1 MKNKYLHIITI
12 GCQMNIYDS
21 EQMAIRLKA
30 LGYILIPFSERA
42 DLIIVN
48 TCAIRE
54 KAEQKVFSLLGRM
67 AKLKK
72 KKPGLILGVGGCVA
86 QQEGKKLLQRVP
98 CLDLVFGTHTAGRL
112 PELIERIEQQGCRI
126 VDIGMSD
133 QKNFIESVLQY
144 DQNINISKFV
154 TIMQGCENFCT
165 YCVVPYVRGKE
176 ISRKPEAIIKEIK
189 ILVTSG
195 AREITLLGQN
205 VNSYGKKEGIRTFPE
220 LLASINR
227 IEGLKRIRFTTSHP
241 KDLSDELIECF
252 ANLDKLCKHIHL
264 PVQSGSN
271 RILRRMNRKYTREE
285 YLEKIEKLRKI
296 CPDIAV
302 STDLITG
309 FPGESKSDF
318 EDTLELMKQ
327 VEYDSIFAFKYS
339 DRPNAK
345 AAGFSDKISENEKRK
360 RLQRILKLQEGFT
373 AQKNSSLAGLIQ
385 PVLVE
390 GLSKKQYMDNQYDSN
405 NNLQWTGRTSTN
417 KIVNF
422 FHGNDR
428 KISDGSISDQ
438 IYEGKLVDV
447 KIEKALLHSLK
458 GKLVIPEPRLSDKK
472 GDNSYVA

>member
-1 MKNKYLHIITI
+1 
-12 GCQMNIYDS
+12 MNIYDS

-30 LGYILIPFSERA
+30 LEYKLSPFSERA

-54 KAEQKVFSLLGRM
+54 KAEQKVFSLLGRL
-67 AKLKK
+67 ARLKK
-72 KKPGLILGVGGCVA
+72 KNPDLILGVGGCVA

-98 CLDLVFGTHTAGRL
+98 CLDLVFGTHVAGRL
-112 PELIERIEQQGCRI
+112 PELIKRIEQQGCRI
-126 VDIGMSD
+126 VDIGISD
-133 QKNFIESVLQY
+133 QKNSIESVIQY

-176 ISRKPEAIIKEIK
+176 ISRKPEAIIREIK
-189 ILVTSG
+189 TLVKFG
-195 AREITLLGQN
+195 AGEITLLGQN
-205 VNSYGKKEGIRTFPE
+205 VNSYGKKEGLSTFSE
-220 LLASINR
+220 LLTSINQ
-227 IEGLKRIRFTTSHP
+227 IKGLHRIRFTTSHP
-241 KDLSDELIECF
+241 KDLSDDLIDCF
-252 ANLDKLCKHIHL
+252 ANLDKLCHHIHL

-271 RILRRMNRKYTREE
+271 KILRRMNRKYTREE

-302 STDLITG
+302 STDLIAG

-345 AAGFSDKISENEKRK
+345 AAGFHDKISENEKRK
-360 RLQRILKLQEGFT
+360 RLQGILKLQEGFT
-373 AQKNSSLAGLIQ
+373 AQKNSSLTGSIQ

-390 GLSKKQYMDNQYDSN
+390 GLSKKQDMDNPHNSN
-405 NNLQWTGRTSTN
+405 SNVQWTGRTSTN

-422 FHGNDR
+422 FHNNDR
-428 KISDGSISDQ
+428 EFSDDSIADR
-438 IYEGKLVDV
+438 IYDGKLVDV

-458 GKLVIPEPRLSDKK
+458 GKLVSSEHRL
-472 GDNSYVA
+472 

>member
-1 MKNKYLHIITI
+1 
-12 GCQMNIYDS
+12 MNIYDS

-30 LGYILIPFSERA
+30 LGYKLVPFPERA

-54 KAEQKVFSLLGRM
+54 KAEQKLFSLLGRLER
-67 AKLKK
+67 LKN
-72 KKPGLILGVGGCVA
+72 KKPDLIIGVGGCVA
-86 QQEGKKLLQRVP
+86 QQEGKKLLQRVL
-98 CLDLVFGTHTAGRL
+98 CLDLVFGTHAAGRL
-112 PELIERIEQQGCRI
+112 PELIQQVEHKGCRM
-126 VDIGMSD
+126 VDIEMSD
-133 QKNFIESVLQY
+133 QKNPIESVIQY

-176 ISRKPEAIIKEIK
+176 LSRKPEAIIQEIK
-189 ILVTSG
+189 ALVKSG

-205 VNSYGKKEGIRTFPE
+205 VNSYGIKEGVCTFPE
-220 LLASINR
+220 LLASINQ

-241 KDLSDELIECF
+241 KDLSDDLIDCF
-252 ANLDKLCKHIHL
+252 ANLDKLCNHVHL

-296 CPDIAV
+296 CPDIAL
-302 STDLITG
+302 STDLIAG

-327 VEYDSIFAFKYS
+327 VEYDSLFAFKYS

-345 AAGFSDKISENEKRK
+345 AAGFNDKISENEKRN

-373 AQKNSSLAGLIQ
+373 ARKNSLLTGSIQ

-390 GLSKKQYMDNQYDSN
+390 GLSKKQETDNQHNSN
-405 NNLQWTGRTSTN
+405 NNVQWTGRTPTN

-422 FHGNDR
+422 LHDDGQKISGDS
-428 KISDGSISDQ
+428 ISDG
-438 IYEGKLVDV
+438 IYEGKVVDV

-458 GKLVIPEPRLSDKK
+458 GKLIPKK
-472 GDNSYVA
+472 GDKSYVA

>member
-1 MKNKYLHIITI
+1 M
-12 GCQMNIYDS
+12 
-21 EQMAIRLKA
+21 
-30 LGYILIPFSERA
+30 
-42 DLIIVN
+42 
-48 TCAIRE
+48 
-54 KAEQKVFSLLGRM
+54 
-67 AKLKK
+67 
-72 KKPGLILGVGGCVA
+72 
-86 QQEGKKLLQRVP
+86 
-98 CLDLVFGTHTAGRL
+98 
-112 PELIERIEQQGCRI
+112 
-126 VDIGMSD
+126 VDIEMSD
-133 QKNFIESVLQY
+133 QKNPIESVIHY

-176 ISRKPEAIIKEIK
+176 LSRKPEAIIQEIK
-189 ILVTSG
+189 ALVKCG

-205 VNSYGKKEGIRTFPE
+205 VNSYGKKEGVCTFPE
-220 LLASINR
+220 LLSSINQ

-241 KDLSDELIECF
+241 KDLSDDLIDCF
-252 ANLDKLCKHIHL
+252 ANLDKLCNHVHL

-296 CPDIAV
+296 CPDIAL
-302 STDLITG
+302 STDLIAG

-345 AAGFSDKISENEKRK
+345 AAGFSDKISENEKRN

-373 AQKNSSLAGLIQ
+373 ARKNNLLTGSIQ

-390 GLSKKQYMDNQYDSN
+390 GLSKKQETDKQHNSN
-405 NNLQWTGRTSTN
+405 NNVQWTGRTPTN

-422 FHGNDR
+422 LHDDGQKISGDS
-428 KISDGSISDQ
+428 ISDG
-438 IYEGKLVDV
+438 IYEGKIVDV
-447 KIEKALLHSLK
+447 KIEKALLHSFK
-458 GKLVIPEPRLSDKK
+458 GKLITKK

>member
-21 EQMAIRLKA
+21 EQMSIRLKA
-30 LGYILIPFSERA
+30 LGYNLIPFSERA

-54 KAEQKVFSLLGRM
+54 KAEQKVFSLLGRL
-67 AKLKK
+67 ARLKK
-72 KKPGLILGVGGCVA
+72 KNPGLILGVGGWVA

-98 CLDLVFGTHTAGRL
+98 CLDLVFGTHVAGRL
-112 PELIERIEQQGCRI
+112 PELIERIEQQRCRI

-133 QKNFIESVLQY
+133 QKNSIESVLQY

-176 ISRKPEAIIKEIK
+176 ISRKPEAIIREIK
-189 ILVTSG
+189 TLVKSG
-195 AREITLLGQN
+195 AGEITLLGQN
-205 VNSYGKKEGIRTFPE
+205 VNSYGKKEGSSTFPE

-271 RILRRMNRKYTREE
+271 RILRKMNRKYTREE

-302 STDLITG
+302 STDLIAG
-309 FPGESKSDF
+309 FPGESKSNF

-327 VEYDSIFAFKYS
+327 VAYDSIFAFKYS

-345 AAGFSDKISENEKRK
+345 AAGFNNKISENEKRK
-360 RLQRILKLQEGFT
+360 RLQKILKLQEGFT

-390 GLSKKQYMDNQYDSN
+390 GLSKKQAMDNQYNAN

-422 FHGNDR
+422 FHDNDR
-428 KISDGSISDQ
+428 KIADGSSYDR

-458 GKLVIPEPRLSDKK
+458 GKLVTLEPRLSDKK

>member
-30 LGYILIPFSERA
+30 LGYKLVNFPERA

-54 KAEQKVFSLLGRM
+54 KAEQKVFSLLGRLT
-67 AKLKK
+67 KLKK
-72 KKPGLILGVGGCVA
+72 KKPDLIICVGGCVA
-86 QQEGKKLLQRVP
+86 QQEGKKLLQRVS
-98 CLDLVFGTHTAGRL
+98 CLNLVFGTHAAGRL
-112 PELIERIEQQGCRI
+112 PELIQRIEQQGCRM
-126 VDIGMSD
+126 VDIEMSN
-133 QKNFIESVLQY
+133 QKHPVESVINY

-176 ISRKPEAIIKEIK
+176 VSRKPEEIIKEIK
-189 ILVTSG
+189 ALVKSG
-195 AREITLLGQN
+195 AGEITLLGQN
-205 VNSYGKKEGIRTFPE
+205 VNSYGKKEGICTFSE
-220 LLASINR
+220 LLSAINQ
-227 IEGLKRIRFTTSHP
+227 IDGLKRIRFTTSHP
-241 KDLSDELIECF
+241 RDLSDDLIDCF
-252 ANLDKLCKHIHL
+252 ANLNKLCNHIHL

-271 RILRRMNRKYTREE
+271 RILRKMNRKYTREE
-285 YLEKIEKLRKI
+285 YLEKIRKLRKI
-296 CPDIAV
+296 CPDIAL
-302 STDLITG
+302 STDLIAG
-309 FPGESKSDF
+309 FPGESNSDF

-345 AAGFSDKISENEKRK
+345 AAGFNGKISEKEKRK
-360 RLQRILKLQEGFT
+360 RVQKILELQEGFT
-373 AQKNSSLAGLIQ
+373 AQKNSLLIGSIQ

-390 GLSKKQYMDNQYDSN
+390 GLSKKQETENQHNSN

-422 FHGNDR
+422 VYDDQ
-428 KISDGSISDQ
+428 KISDGSISDE
-438 IYEGKLVDV
+438 IYEGKVVDV

-458 GKLVIPEPRLSDKK
+458 GKLVPKE

>member
-1 MKNKYLHIITI
+1 
-12 GCQMNIYDS
+12 MNIYDS
-21 EQMAIRLKA
+21 EQMAIRLKP
-30 LGYILIPFSERA
+30 LGYKLVSFLESA

-54 KAEQKVFSLLGRM
+54 KAEQKVFSLLGRL

-72 KKPGLILGVGGCVA
+72 KKPDLLIGVGGCVA
-86 QQEGKKLLQRVP
+86 QQEGKKLLQRAP
-98 CLDLVFGTHTAGRL
+98 CLDLVFGTHAAGRM
-112 PELIERIEQQGCRI
+112 PELIQQIEQQGCRM

-133 QKNFIESVLQY
+133 QKNPIESIIQY

-176 ISRKPEAIIKEIK
+176 FSRKPEAIIQEIK
-189 ILVTSG
+189 ALVKCG

-205 VNSYGKKEGIRTFPE
+205 VNSYGTKEGICTFPE
-220 LLASINR
+220 LLACLNQIK
-227 IEGLKRIRFTTSHP
+227 GLKRIRFTTSHP
-241 KDLSDELIECF
+241 KDLSDDLIDCF

-285 YLEKIEKLRKI
+285 YLGKIAKLRKS
-296 CPDIAV
+296 CPDIAL

-345 AAGFSDKISENEKRK
+345 AAGFNDKISENEKRN
-360 RLQRILKLQEGFT
+360 RLQKILKLQEGFT
-373 AQKNSSLAGLIQ
+373 ARKNSLLTGSIQ

-390 GLSKKQYMDNQYDSN
+390 GLSKKQETDNQHNSN

-422 FHGNDR
+422 FHDDLE
-428 KISDGSISDQ
+428 ISVGSGSDES
-438 IYEGKLVDV
+438 YEGKIVDV
-447 KIEKALLHSLK
+447 KIEKVLLHSLK
-458 GKLVIPEPRLSDKK
+458 GKLMRLSENKHFF
-472 GDNSYVA
+472 

>member
-30 LGYILIPFSERA
+30 LGYKLIPFSERA

-54 KAEQKVFSLLGRM
+54 KAEQKVFSLLGRL

-72 KKPGLILGVGGCVA
+72 KNPDLILGVGGCVA

-98 CLDLVFGTHTAGRL
+98 CLDLVFGTHAAGRL
-112 PELIERIEQQGCRI
+112 PELIERIELERIEQQGCRI
-126 VDIGMSD
+126 VDIGISD
-133 QKNFIESVLQY
+133 QENSIESVIQY

-176 ISRKPEAIIKEIK
+176 ISRKPEAIIREIK
-189 ILVTSG
+189 TLVKSG
-195 AREITLLGQN
+195 AGEITLLGQN
-205 VNSYGKKEGIRTFPE
+205 VNSYGKKEGLSTFSE
-220 LLASINR
+220 LLTSINQ
-227 IEGLKRIRFTTSHP
+227 IKGLHRIRFTTSHP
-241 KDLSDELIECF
+241 KDLSDDLIDCF
-252 ANLDKLCKHIHL
+252 VNLDKLCNHIHL

-296 CPDIAV
+296 CPDIAI
-302 STDLITG
+302 STDLIAG
-309 FPGESKSDF
+309 FPGESRSDF

-345 AAGFSDKISENEKRK
+345 AAGFNDKISDNEKRK
-360 RLQRILKLQEGFT
+360 RLQGILKLQEGFT
-373 AQKNSSLAGLIQ
+373 AQKNSSLTGSIQ

-390 GLSKKQYMDNQYDSN
+390 GLSKKQDMDNSHNSN
-405 NNLQWTGRTSTN
+405 NNVQWTGRTSTN

-422 FHGNDR
+422 FHNNDR
-428 KISDGSISDQ
+428 ELSDDSIADR
-438 IYEGKLVDV
+438 IYGGKLVDV

-458 GKLVIPEPRLSDKK
+458 GKLVSSEHRL
-472 GDNSYVA
+472 